1 MAKIAILG
9 IGVVGTGTA
18 EVLRFNA
25 DRVSEQA
32 RENIGVKYILARGE
46 HRDSAFRD
54 LIVHDF
60 SIIENDPEIS
70 VVAECI
76 GGATAAF
83 DYCSRALRAGKSVVT
98 SNKELIAERGL
109 ELLALAKEKRV
120 SLLFEAAV
128 GGGIPIIRPIAD
140 SLNGNR
146 IEEIYGIL
154 NGTTNYILTQML
166 QCAQSFDGALKSAQ
180 ALGYAEADPSAD
192 VDGLDACRKIC
203 ILADL
208 AFGENVRPADVP
220 TEGIRDI
227 SLEDARFAETMGYS
241 IKLLGRAVRMGTGRC
256 VYVAPH
262 LVPSREL
269 LANVNGVMNGVALR
283 ANAVGECFFYGPG
296 AGKLPTAS
304 AVVSDIIDAVRR
316 ASDAKFIT
324 WGEGEA
330 PVSPD
335 ELPSRFY
342 VRCAKDCCAPENA
355 QDFCEGADEIAFIT
369 PEMTPPELKALLAG
383 TKARR
388 VMRVLD

>member
-9 IGVVGTGTA
+9 LGVVGSGTA
-18 EVLRFNA
+18 EVLRLNRA
-25 DRVSEQA
+25 RIRAEA
-32 RENIGVKYILARGE
+32 REDIEVKYILARGE
-46 HRDSAFRD
+46 HRDSEFHS
-54 LIVHDF
+54 LVIHDF
-60 SIIENDPEIS
+60 SIIENDPEVS

-76 GGATAAF
+76 GGAGAAF

-128 GGGIPIIRPIAD
+128 GGGIPIIRPLAD
-140 SLNGNR
+140 SLTGNR

-166 QCAQSFDGALKSAQ
+166 QCSQSFDTALREAQ

-192 VDGLDACRKIC
+192 VDGIDACRKIC

-220 TEGIRDI
+220 AEGIRGI
-227 SLEDARFAETMGYS
+227 AAEDAQFAGTMGYAV
-241 IKLLGRAVRMGTGRC
+241 KLLGRAVRMGTGRC

-262 LVPSREL
+262 LVPAGEL
-269 LANVNGVMNGVALR
+269 LANVNGVMNGVVVK

-324 WGEGEA
+324 WGEGEV
-330 PVSPD
+330 PVSPE

-342 VRCAKDCCAPENA
+342 VRCAKDSALPECAKNI
-355 QDFCEGADEIAFIT
+355 CEGADDVAFIT
-369 PEMTPPELKALLAG
+369 PEVTPPELRALLSGAEV
-383 TKARR
+383 RR
-388 VMRVLD
+388 VMRVLG

>member
-9 IGVVGTGTA
+9 LGVVGSGTA
-18 EVLRFNA
+18 EVLRLNRA
-25 DRVSEQA
+25 RIAAEA
-32 RENIGVKYILARGE
+32 REDIEVKYILARGE
-46 HRDSAFRD
+46 HRESEFRD
-54 LIVHDF
+54 LVIHDF
-60 SIIENDPEIS
+60 SIIENDPEVS

-76 GGATAAF
+76 GGAGAAF

-109 ELLALAKEKRV
+109 ELQALAKEKRA

-128 GGGIPIIRPIAD
+128 GGGIPIIRPLAD
-140 SLNGNR
+140 SLTGNR

-166 QCAQSFDGALKSAQ
+166 QCSQSFDSALREAQ

-192 VDGLDACRKIC
+192 VDGIDACRKIC

-241 IKLLGRAVRMGTGRC
+241 IKLLGRAERMGTGRC

-324 WGEGEA
+324 WGEGHA
-330 PVSPD
+330 PVSPE

-342 VRCAKDCCAPENA
+342 VRCTKGGVLPECAQEV
-355 QDFCEGADEIAFIT
+355 CEGADDIAFIA
-369 PEMTPPELKALLAG
+369 PEMTPPEVSALPPS
-383 TKARR
+383 
-388 VMRVLD
+388 